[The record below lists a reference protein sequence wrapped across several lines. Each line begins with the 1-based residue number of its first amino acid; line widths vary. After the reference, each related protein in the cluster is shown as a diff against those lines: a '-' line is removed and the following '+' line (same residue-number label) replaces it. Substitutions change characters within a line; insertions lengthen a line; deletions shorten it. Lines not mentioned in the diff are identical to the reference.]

1 MSLGRRHVLSALL
14 LFAVA
19 SLLRGVLATERG
31 LWADEVFSLAMAT
44 GHSLE
49 HPEVAADSSRGDF
62 VERHGAEPAK
72 AFGRYLRH
80 DIPPAGMRRVV
91 RAVLTS
97 DTSPPLY
104 YLLLS
109 AWTRGFGTSDRA
121 LRLFSVLW
129 ALAAFP
135 LLWSL
140 GHRLGGWRAAMSSAV
155 LYAFAPPSLYYA
167 VEGRMYA
174 MLWCLA
180 LAFIWLSVQLHQR
193 GTRPGIFLLWIL
205 TGVAGF
211 LTHYFFAFVWA
222 AGALWLALHPGR
234 SRRVPLLA
242 AAIATAAA
250 ALPWYL
256 ELPSS
261 LSRWRVTGSWLDG
274 PLSWIQALSAPVL
287 LAWNLLAGRGIW
299 GGSRWMDR
307 ILAALFVLLALAVWR
322 RGLRP
327 LLSPLPRLLWFWLL
341 FACVGPVLF
350 DLLRGTFASLMAR
363 YALAGLPAA
372 MLLVGL
378 ALSRLAPRANAV
390 LLALIVCAWIPG
402 IRAVF
407 QNPRAWE
414 PYVQLGSELSDWA
427 GPEDLVVVHSIP
439 SGVLGVTRYMRP
451 DVPVAAWV
459 GQLGSRRVSQDL
471 EQLLAGRR
479 RVAVVKVHHLGEP
492 APEEDWLRR
501 QATLLDERTIRS
513 AQVFY
518 FAPSDGVSF
527 VAETTAGA
535 STRR

>member
-1 MSLGRRHVLSALL
+1 MLSALL
-14 LFAVA
+14 LFGIAA
-19 SLLRGVLATERG
+19 LLRIVLANERG
-31 LWADEVFSLAMAT
+31 LWADELFSLAMAT

-49 HPEVAADSSRGDF
+49 HPAAAADSSRGDF
-62 VERHGAEPAK
+62 VERREAEPAQ
-72 AFGRYLRH
+72 AYGRYLRH
-80 DIPPAGMRRVV
+80 DTPPASMGRVV
-91 RAVLTS
+91 RAVLMS

-104 YLLLS
+104 YLLLT

-135 LLWSL
+135 LLWNL
-140 GHRLGGWRAAMSSAV
+140 GYLLGGWRAATSSAV
-155 LYAFAPPSLYYA
+155 LYGLAPPSLYYA
-167 VEGRMYA
+167 VEGRMYS
-174 MLWCLA
+174 MLWFLA
-180 LAFIWLSVQLHQR
+180 LAFIWLSVRLHEK
-193 GTRPGIFLLWIL
+193 GARPGTFLLWIL
-205 TGVAGF
+205 TGAAGL

-222 AGALWLALHPGR
+222 AGALWLGLHPGH

-242 AAIATAAA
+242 AAAATGAA

-256 ELPSS
+256 QIPSS

-274 PLSWIQALSAPVL
+274 PLSWAQALSAPVL
-287 LAWNLLAGRGIW
+287 LAWNLLAGRGVW

-307 ILAALFVLLALAVWR
+307 LLAALFVVLAVAVWR
-322 RGLRP
+322 RGLRA
-327 LLSPLPRLLWFWLL
+327 LLSPLPRLLWLWLL
-341 FACVGPVLF
+341 FACLGPVVF
-350 DLLRGTFASLMAR
+350 DLLRGTFASLMGR

-378 ALSRLAPRANAV
+378 ALSRLSPRENAV

-402 IRAVF
+402 TRAVF

-414 PYVQLGSELSDWA
+414 PYARLGGELSGWA
-427 GPEDLVVVHSIP
+427 APEDLVIVHSIP

-459 GQLGSRRVSQDL
+459 GQLGTRRVPQDL

-479 RVAVVKVHHLGEP
+479 RVALVTVHHLGEP

-501 QATLLDERTIRS
+501 HATLLDKRTIRS
-513 AQVFY
+513 AQVLY

-527 VAETTAGA
+527 VADTTAGA

>member
-1 MSLGRRHVLSALL
+1 MVSALL
-14 LFAVA
+14 LFGIAA
-19 SLLRGVLATERG
+19 LLRVVPANERG

-49 HPEVAADSSRGDF
+49 HPAAAADSSQGDF
-62 VERHGAEPAK
+62 VEPREAEPAQSY
-72 AFGRYLRH
+72 GRYLRH
-80 DIPPAGMRRVV
+80 DVPPAGMGRVV

-109 AWTRGFGTSDRA
+109 AWTRGLGTSDRA
-121 LRLFSVLW
+121 LWLFSVIW

-140 GHRLGGWRAAMSSAV
+140 GQRLGGWRAAISSAV

-174 MLWCLA
+174 MLWFLA
-180 LAFIWLSVQLHQR
+180 LAFMWLSVQLHER

-205 TGVAGF
+205 TGTAGL

-234 SRRVPLLA
+234 SGRVPLLA
-242 AAIATAAA
+242 AAVATAAA
-250 ALPWYL
+250 VLPWYL
-256 ELPSS
+256 QLPSS
-261 LSRWRVTGSWLDG
+261 LSRWRVTGAWLDG
-274 PLSWIQALSAPVL
+274 PLSWMQALSAPVL
-287 LAWNLLAGRGIW
+287 LAWNLLAGRGTW

-341 FACVGPVLF
+341 FACIGPVVF
-350 DLLRGTFASLMAR
+350 DLLRGTLASLMAR
-363 YALAGLPAA
+363 YALASLPAA

-402 IRAVF
+402 IGAVF
-407 QNPRAWE
+407 NNPRAWE
-414 PYVQLGSELSDWA
+414 PYIGLGREVSDWA
-427 GPEDLVVVHSIP
+427 GPGDLVIVHSIP
-439 SGVLGVTRYMRP
+439 SGVLGMTRYM
-451 DVPVAAWV
+451 DSTVPVAAWI
-459 GQLGSRRVSQDL
+459 GQLGRRRMPQDL
-471 EQLLAGRR
+471 EALLAGRS
-479 RVAVVKVHHLGEP
+479 RVALVKVHHLGEP

-501 QATLLDERTIRS
+501 KATLLDKRS
-513 AQVFY
+513 MGPAELPAEVLY
-518 FAPSDGVSF
+518 FAPTDGPTF
-527 VAETTAGA
+527 AAATAAA

>member
-1 MSLGRRHVLSALL
+1 MSPGSRRMFSAFL
-14 LFAVA
+14 LFGIAA
-19 SLLRGVLATERG
+19 LLRGLLANERG
-31 LWADEVFSLAMAT
+31 LWADEIFSLAMAT

-49 HPEVAADSSRGDF
+49 HPAAAADSSRGDF
-62 VERHGAEPAK
+62 VERREPEPAQSY
-72 AFGRYLRH
+72 GRYLRH
-80 DIPPAGMRRVV
+80 DLPPAGMGRVI

-140 GHRLGGWRAAMSSAV
+140 AHRLGGWRAAISAGV
-155 LYAFAPPSLYYA
+155 LYGLAPPSLYYS
-167 VEGRMYA
+167 VEGRMYS

-180 LAFIWLSVQLHQR
+180 LGFVWLSVQLHER
-193 GTRPGIFLLWIL
+193 GPRPGILLLWVL
-205 TGVAGF
+205 AGTAGF

-234 SRRVPLLA
+234 SGRVPLLA
-242 AAIATAAA
+242 AVVATAAA
-250 ALPWYL
+250 AIPWYL
-256 ELPSS
+256 QLPSS

-274 PLSWIQALSAPVL
+274 PLSWTQALSAPVL

-341 FACVGPVLF
+341 VACIGPVVF

-378 ALSRLAPRANAV
+378 ALSSLAPRANAV
-390 LLALIVCAWIPG
+390 LLALMVCAWIPG

-414 PYVQLGSELSDWA
+414 PYVQLGGELSDWA
-427 GPEDLVVVHSIP
+427 GADDLVIVHSIP
-439 SGVLGVTRYMRP
+439 SGVLGVTRYMRSA
-451 DVPVAAWV
+451 VPVAAWV
-459 GQLGSRRVSQDL
+459 GQLGSRRVPQDL
-471 EQLLAGRR
+471 DQLLAGRR

-501 QATLLDERTIRS
+501 HATLLDERTIRS
-513 AQVFY
+513 AQVLY
-518 FAPSDGVSF
+518 FAPSEGVSF